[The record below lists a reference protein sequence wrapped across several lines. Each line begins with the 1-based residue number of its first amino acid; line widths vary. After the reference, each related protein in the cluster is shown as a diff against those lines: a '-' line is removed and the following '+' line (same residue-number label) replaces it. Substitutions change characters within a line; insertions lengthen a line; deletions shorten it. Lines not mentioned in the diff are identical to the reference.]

1 MTLKSLIRGSL
12 RARLIV
18 SFAVAILVPA
28 LITTI
33 VGVQTIKKHVY
44 GQAQS
49 KINSDLESA
58 KEIYASALDRLKDT
72 LRIHATRMILY
83 RALSTG
89 DTAELGPEL
98 ERIRA
103 EEGLDVLTLVDD
115 RGIVVFRAAN
125 PGLTGDSLEGDPTV
139 QEVLARKSPVA
150 STEVVPDDAL
160 RRESEALARQA
171 AMDLAPTP
179 HARPTDQKRLTA
191 GLMLK
196 GGAPVFT
203 PSKRFLG
210 VLCGEVLLNRNYA
223 LVDKVRTVVFK
234 DAFYRGRET
243 GTVTIFQGDVRVST
257 NVKGADGARAIAT
270 RVSAEVAEEVLERGG
285 IWRGRAFVVNDW
297 YLSAYAPLKDLREKT
312 VGILYVGLL
321 ETPYKDSLR
330 RSLAVFLGIAALGV
344 VLLILVATRVS
355 QRIARPIA
363 DMARAAGEVATG
375 DYTQTVV
382 VRGTDEIAHLS
393 HAFNRMVAELR
404 DTNHALKG
412 WTETLEQRVEQ
423 RTAELKAM
431 QAQLFQTEKLAAV
444 GKLAAGVA
452 HEINNPLTG
461 ILTNASLMLEDLSAD
476 DPRRADL
483 QTIVDETLRCRKI
496 VKGLLDF
503 ARQTPPQKTAASLN
517 KVVEDIL
524 SLVRNQASFRNIAIR
539 TDLDPDL
546 PAVMTDQDQMRQVVL
561 NIILNASEAM
571 AEKGELHIS
580 SRRDPQRGRVEIS
593 FRDTGPGIPDDI
605 KGKLFEPFFTTKATG
620 TGLGLAIAYGIME
633 RHGGEIRLDSR
644 VGRGTTITL
653 ALPEEPHE
661 R

>member
-1 MTLKSLIRGSL
+1 MTLQSLIRSSL
-12 RARLIV
+12 RARLIL

-58 KEIYASALDRLKDT
+58 KEIYANALDRLKDT
-72 LRIHATRMILY
+72 LRIHATRMVLY
-83 RALSTG
+83 RALSEG
-89 DTAELGPEL
+89 DRADLGPEL

-103 EEGLDVLTLVDD
+103 EEGLDVLTLVDAQ
-115 RGIVVFRAAN
+115 GTVVFRAAN
-125 PGLTGDSLEGDPTV
+125 PELSGDDVRADPTV
-139 QEVLARKSPVA
+139 QEVLARRSPVA
-150 STEVVPDDAL
+150 STEVIGEEEL
-160 RRESEALARQA
+160 RRASEALAMQA

-210 VLCGEVLLNRNYA
+210 ALVGGNLLNRNYT

-234 DAFYRGRET
+234 DALYRGRET

-270 RVSAEVAEEVLERGG
+270 RVSAEVAEAVLDRGET
-285 IWRGRAFVVNDW
+285 WRGRAFVVNDW
-297 YLSAYAPLKDLREKT
+297 YLSAYAPLKNLEDRT
-312 VGILYVGLL
+312 VGMLYVGLL
-321 ETPYKDSLR
+321 EKPYRDGLH
-330 RSLAVFLGIAALGV
+330 RSLALFLGIAALGV
-344 VLLILVATRVS
+344 VLLIIVATRVA
-355 QRIARPIA
+355 QKIARPVA
-363 DMARAAGEVATG
+363 AMARAADEVATG
-375 DYTQTVV
+375 DYAQRVP
-382 VRGTDEIAHLS
+382 VRGTDEIAHLA
-393 HAFNRMVAELR
+393 HAFNRMVAELQ
-404 DTNHALKG
+404 DTHQALKG
-412 WTETLEQRVEQ
+412 WTETLEQKVEQ

-461 ILTNASLMLEDLSAD
+461 ILTNASLMLEDLPAD
-476 DPRRADL
+476 DPRRPDL

-503 ARQTPPQKTAASLN
+503 ARQTPPQKTATSLN
-517 KVVEDIL
+517 RVVEDVL
-524 SLVRNQASFRNIAIR
+524 ALVRNQASFRNIAI
-539 TDLDPDL
+539 TTALDPAL
-546 PAVMTDQDQMRQVVL
+546 PTLMTDQDQMRQVVL
-561 NIILNASEAM
+561 NIVLNASEAM
-571 AEKGELHIS
+571 AQGGALHIG
-580 SRRDPQRGRVEIS
+580 SRRDPARGRIEVA

-605 KGKLFEPFFTTKATG
+605 KDKLFEPFFTTKATG
-620 TGLGLAIAYGIME
+620 TGLGLAIAYGILE
-633 RHGGEIRLDSR
+633 RHGGEIRVESR
-644 VGRGTTITL
+644 VGHGTTITL
-653 ALPEEPHE
+653 SLPEGPV
-661 R
+661 